1 MNDEQ
6 IIEELRLEN
15 PWWEDKGPDL
25 PEKVVEREI
34 GDKIYSELKEDII
47 TGLIG
52 LRRTGKT
59 TLLKL
64 IIEKLLKDIDP
75 VRICYFS
82 FDLAEEV
89 NIRKLINIY
98 SEEILKEPY
107 GSYDKKVYF
116 LFDEIQKVGDWG
128 DHLKSVQDRNFNIKF
143 LITGSSSMNITK
155 GAGESLVGRI
165 RIHLLYP
172 FNFKEYLLYEGIKI
186 PEITMDDIYY
196 PKDAARYR
204 IKFKE
209 YMDKGGFPELY
220 STWSKNYLKQILD
233 LIFFRDIVEIFPV
246 RRTDVLKGI
255 FKRISEMSGQ
265 RMNYTS
271 LANDLDTQFRT
282 VKDYIQ
288 YLIDSFL
295 IEKSISL
302 EKDHIKALRK
312 NPKVYVS
319 DHSFANLY
327 GTEEGLKA
335 ETVAFNHLKTIE
347 QPRYNRKPEVDIVL
361 PEEKKAFEIKYSSK
375 VDKRDAKNMLKL
387 PGDYSLFLVT
397 KERYDEWT
405 IEGRNVQ
412 LVPLWLLTICV

>member
-64 IIEKLLKDIDP
+64 IIEKLLKDVDP

-155 GAGESLVGRI
+155 GAGESLVG
-165 RIHLLYP
+165 
-172 FNFKEYLLYEGIKI
+172 
-186 PEITMDDIYY
+186 
-196 PKDAARYR
+196 
-204 IKFKE
+204 
-209 YMDKGGFPELY
+209 
-220 STWSKNYLKQILD
+220 
-233 LIFFRDIVEIFPV
+233 
-246 RRTDVLKGI
+246 
-255 FKRISEMSGQ
+255 
-265 RMNYTS
+265 
-271 LANDLDTQFRT
+271 
-282 VKDYIQ
+282 
-288 YLIDSFL
+288 
-295 IEKSISL
+295 
-302 EKDHIKALRK
+302 
-312 NPKVYVS
+312 
-319 DHSFANLY
+319 
-327 GTEEGLKA
+327 
-335 ETVAFNHLKTIE
+335 
-347 QPRYNRKPEVDIVL
+347 
-361 PEEKKAFEIKYSSK
+361 
-375 VDKRDAKNMLKL
+375 
-387 PGDYSLFLVT
+387 
-397 KERYDEWT
+397 
-405 IEGRNVQ
+405 
-412 LVPLWLLTICV
+412 

>member
-1 MNDEQ
+1 MNSEQ

-25 PEKVVEREI
+25 PEKAVEREME
-34 GDKIYSELKEDII
+34 DKIYSELQEDII

-59 TLLKL
+59 TLLKM
-64 IIEKLLKDIDP
+64 IIEKLLKDVDP
-75 VRICYFS
+75 IRICYFS
-82 FDLAEEV
+82 FELAEEIK
-89 NIRKLINIY
+89 IRNLINTY

-116 LFDEIQKVGDWG
+116 LFDEIQKVDDWG
-128 DHLKSVQDRNFNIKF
+128 NHLKSVQDRNFNIKF

-165 RIHLLYP
+165 KIHRLNP
-172 FNFKEYLLYEGIKI
+172 FTFKEFLHYEGIKAPDMMI
-186 PEITMDDIYY
+186 DDLNY

-220 STWSKNYLKQILD
+220 NTRSKNYLKQILD

-246 RRTDVLKGI
+246 KRTDVLKGI
-255 FKRISEMSGQ
+255 FKRISEKSGQ
-265 RMNYTS
+265 RINFTS
-271 LANDLDTQFRT
+271 LANDLNTQFRT

-288 YLIDSFL
+288 YLSDSFL

-302 EKDHIKALRK
+302 EKDHIKTMRK

-327 GTEEGLKA
+327 GTQEGLKA
-335 ETVAFNHLKTIE
+335 ETVAFNHLRTIE
-347 QPRYNRKPEVDIVL
+347 QPRYNKEPEVDIVL
-361 PEEKKAFEIKYSSK
+361 PEEKNAFEIKYSSK

-387 PGDYSLFLVT
+387 PEEYSLFLVT
-397 KERYDEWT
+397 KERYEEWI
-405 IEGRNVQ
+405 IEGRKVR
-412 LVPLWLLTICV
+412 LVPLWLLTLCI